1 MHPPNPLPL
10 APRASARRGWRT
22 LVSSATA
29 LGLLTPTEAV
39 FTNLILPSLLNNIT
53 ISVGSTN
60 ATTIDT
66 VNFGT
71 IAGNVVGNS
80 AAVAAPGTV
89 AVVVTGRTFFAGS
102 KTVTVNADSS
112 AGMSC
117 QSPSTCASTIIP
129 FSAVSWTVSNSVT
142 PSGSPSV
149 FDIQAGS
156 FNGSAS
162 QTIASF
168 PSQKTMSN
176 TLSFNYANS
185 AVYPAGSYRGRVTF
199 TASMP

>member
-10 APRASARRGWRT
+10 APRASVRRGWRS
-22 LVSSATA
+22 LVSSVTA
-29 LGLLTPTEAV
+29 LGLLTPAEAV
-39 FTNLILPSLLNNIT
+39 FTNLGIPFFHT
-53 ISVGSTN
+53 ISIRVGSLGGTV
-60 ATTIDT
+60 DT

-71 IAGNVVGNS
+71 VAGNVVGNS
-80 AAVAAPGTV
+80 AAITAPGTV
-89 AVVVTGRTFFAGS
+89 DVVVNALTLVSGS
-102 KTVTVNADSS
+102 KTVTVNADSA

-117 QSPSTCASTIIP
+117 QTAATCASTLIP

-142 PSGSPSV
+142 PTAGPPSV

-156 FNGSAS
+156 FIASAS

-168 PSQKTMSN
+168 PSGRRMDN
-176 TLSFNYANS
+176 TLSFKYANS
-185 AVYPAGSYRGRVTF
+185 DVYPAGSYRGRVTF